1 VAAAPPSPAVAALV
15 RELERA
21 RAMHA
26 ARAQNPILAGALER
40 LSDWQSRRLAV
51 TYADLARDPRY
62 AEAIAFFQTDLYG
75 PQDFSRRDA
84 DLARVVPMMVRV
96 LPARLLAALAQATE
110 LSALSQELDQALLGR
125 LPRADGNF
133 TAAEYCA
140 AFREP
145 SERAAREHQIA
156 LIGEVGA
163 GLDVYVR
170 RPFIEAGLSMMRQ
183 PARLAGL
190 GALQDFLERGVRA
203 FRKLQGAKEFLST
216 IDRRERAILEAIFNG
231 DDAPFPEP
239 ELPTSNRSLRSAG
252 RQ

>member
-1 VAAAPPSPAVAALV
+1 
-15 RELERA
+15 
-21 RAMHA
+21 
-26 ARAQNPILAGALER
+26 
-40 LSDWQSRRLAV
+40 
-51 TYADLARDPRY
+51 
-62 AEAIAFFQTDLYG
+62 
-75 PQDFSRRDA
+75 
-84 DLARVVPMMVRV
+84 VRV

-145 SERAAREHQIA
+145 SERVAREHQIA

-239 ELPTSNRSLRSAG
+239 ELPASNRLLQPAG
-252 RQ
+252 RE